1 MKHKCFRPMG
11 LDPFLVI
18 AFVVV
23 LIAVLGVVHGQS
35 LVVANQ
41 TDKTRRVAV
50 VSTLPFA
57 PGELRAGEGLVH
69 AGQQV
74 QWQRWA
80 LPYADGSERIVRVVT
95 DATLPPGR
103 STLSITR
110 GRGAAAPAIPTHVL
124 GALVDLQFAFESRA
138 GTFVAWRLLDGFE
151 VVSAGPRELVV
162 RQFRRVVDT
171 QWWVELTIAYAAG
184 QAYATLWLQFGLCD
198 PRVDQDGEDRRALT
212 AAESEVA
219 FYCAA
224 PAAYAS
230 GTGIEL
236 RPLYREHSTR
246 SVEWQAGQ
254 RRWRWVLDRHTTGP
268 GGMVNGFIPWGAWA
282 MGKAVLCFARAD
294 DDQLT
299 RDSRAAWGQRFAWPQ
314 AIATTWLSSAQA
326 PGAWPALAPRWKKHQ
341 HWDGRDAAWISQR
354 LAVDAVSYYDSWS
367 SAPGGSLWHAA
378 NGQMSQV
385 WHSTDGASPGNHASW
400 GTQTPHY
407 AAQAYG
413 APEVLHYLERGYYA
427 TGCWPTAYREVD
439 GRIVTSWEHPELL
452 IDRGAPGL
460 RSGRGDLLGKSTLQ
474 RWRGA
479 GANNFAIR
487 DERTGAVCVAADMA
501 HGETPGVYVHAAVTG
516 DLGARRIAE
525 HHALTTW
532 AGSWP
537 VRPDTLGATGQARG
551 FARGGAN
558 MGAWAVWLL
567 GGEHPQLLDRAAELL
582 SHYHDPAMAR
592 EDARFPGRLV
602 RSASLFEAAP
612 TAPHT
617 RVELRHHRYFR
628 PWEDALGVFGYA
640 GLGQL
645 LEDAGRPT
653 VAARWRK
660 LAADTVR
667 DTLVY
672 GNPCIVD
679 PVTLRVTYRHSPHF
693 LGSAIALGGEN
704 GTRQLTASEMA
715 QSNFALCGGNGECL
729 LTNDGFTRLA
739 SGATTFCW
747 SAMWWA
753 LSGQDLLLH
762 RYVPEGLGEFDA
774 RDARP
779 NDYRPLTWLL
789 QSQRYGGIGHQD
801 RLTLGAAV
809 ASAPVLLVPAPEAAW
824 SDSAIVD
831 LPQVVGAAID
841 LEGRLLA
848 LLGPGGELHV
858 YGRAPLGAWGVP
870 RVRRVVPGAVRV
882 GFTVHVRSSDA
893 QRLVVVDGAGK
904 WWVLEI

>member
-1 MKHKCFRPMG
+1 MRS
-11 LDPFLVI
+11 VI
-18 AFVVV
+18 AILLLLCAVVP
-23 LIAVLGVVHGQS
+23 AQQS
-35 LVVANQ
+35 IVVANQ
-41 TDKTRRVAV
+41 TERTRRVAV
-50 VSTLPFA
+50 VSTLPCA
-57 PGELRAGEGLVH
+57 PGELRAGDGLVH

-103 STLSITR
+103 STLPITR
-110 GRGAAAPAIPTHVL
+110 GQGAGAPAIPVHVL

-138 GTFVAWRLLDGFE
+138 GQFVAWRLLDGFE
-151 VVSAGPRELVV
+151 IVSAGPREIVV
-162 RQFRRVVDT
+162 RQFRRVPGT

-184 QAYATLWLQFGLCD
+184 HAYATLWIQFGLCD
-198 PRVDQDGEDRRALT
+198 PRIDADGEDRRALT
-212 AAESEVA
+212 AAESEVS

-224 PAAYAS
+224 PSAYAS
-230 GTGIEL
+230 GTGLEL

-254 RRWRWVLDRHTTGP
+254 QRWRWVLDWHTTGP
-268 GGMVNGFIPWGAWA
+268 GGLVNGFVPWGAWG
-282 MGKAVLCFARAD
+282 MGKAVLCFARVD

-299 RDSRAAWGQRFAWPQ
+299 RDSRAAWGQRFAWPH
-314 AIATTWLSSAQA
+314 AVATTWLSSAQA
-326 PGAWPALAPRWKKHQ
+326 PGAWPALAPRWKRHQ

-460 RSGRGDLLGKSTLQ
+460 RSGRGDMLGKSALQ

-516 DLGARRIAE
+516 DFGARRIAE

-532 AGSWP
+532 AASWP
-537 VRPDTLGATGQARG
+537 TRSDLVGATGQARG
-551 FARGGAN
+551 FCRGGAN
-558 MGAWAVWLL
+558 MGAWACWLL
-567 GGEHPQLLDRAAELL
+567 GGDHPRLLDRASELL
-582 SHYHDPAMAR
+582 SHYHDPAVAR

-602 RSASLFEAAP
+602 RSASLFEAAGS
-612 TAPHT
+612 APHT
-617 RVELRHHRYFR
+617 RVELNRHRYFR

-645 LEDAGRPT
+645 LADAGRPAM
-653 VAARWRK
+653 AARWQG
-660 LAADTVR
+660 LARDTVR
-667 DTLVY
+667 DVLIY
-672 GNPCIVD
+672 GSPRIVE
-679 PVTLRVTYRHSPHF
+679 PANLRVIYQHQPDYVC
-693 LGSAIALGGEN
+693 SAIALGGET
-704 GTRQLTASEMA
+704 GARQLTAAEMA
-715 QSNFALCGGNGECL
+715 DSNFARCGGVQECL
-729 LTNDGFTRLA
+729 ETNEGHTRIT
-739 SGATTFCW
+739 SGSTAFAW
-747 SAMWWA
+747 SAGWWA
-753 LSGQDLLLH
+753 WSSTDLLLH
-762 RYVPEGLGEFDA
+762 RYVREELGAFDP

-779 NDYRPLTWLL
+779 QDYRPLTWLIE
-789 QSQRYGGIGHQD
+789 SRRYGGLGRQD
-801 RLTLGAAV
+801 RLTLGAPV
-809 ASAPVLLVPAPEAAW
+809 ASAPVSVVDAPLADWRTTAV
-824 SDSAIVD
+824 VD
-831 LPQVVGAAID
+831 VASVVSVAQDLDGA
-841 LEGRLLA
+841 LLA
-848 LLGPGGELHV
+848 LLGPGGELHL
-858 YGRAPLGAWGVP
+858 YARAPGGVWGVP
-870 RVRRVVPGAVRV
+870 RLRRVPVPGAVRV
-882 GFTVHVRSSDA
+882 AFTVHARSSDA
-893 QRLVVVDGAGK
+893 QRLVLIDGAGK
-904 WWVLEI
+904 WWVCEI